1 MFSQFYLIEVFIKY
15 KTKLIMKNSNEE
27 KVYIDFLNSKKGFR
41 QDRVKFNS
49 YELAVKWAKENFD
62 KFSHDMIKYL

>member
-1 MFSQFYLIEVFIKY
+1 
-15 KTKLIMKNSNEE
+15 MKNSNEE

-49 YELAVKWAKENFD
+49 YESAVKWAKENFD
-62 KFSHDMIKYL
+62 KFSHDMIKYETNNN